1 MLGSVLSKSGS
12 MAGRRSRTSQSGTR
26 LDSAKDKLTDLLDD
40 VDELETELAEEV
52 GEIEATWA
60 TAAGQSTTLPVSLE
74 RTDVKVTQIVL
85 AWLPVP

>member
-40 VDELETELAEEV
+40 VDELEVELAEEV
-52 GEIEATWA
+52 GEIEATWV